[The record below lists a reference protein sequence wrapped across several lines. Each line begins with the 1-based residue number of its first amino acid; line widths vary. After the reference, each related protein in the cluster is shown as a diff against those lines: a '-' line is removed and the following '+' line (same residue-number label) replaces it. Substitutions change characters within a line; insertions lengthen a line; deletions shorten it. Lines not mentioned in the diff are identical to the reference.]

1 MVLGVFSDAKRL
13 LKTQRFN
20 IDNWAFRLFYRPTL
34 GILFASLALLGCNHL
49 FGKSIQCSAGGL
61 EESYCWI
68 QGLWTIREK
77 ENLYN
82 PGTYVQAH
90 PGVGAFNPDI
100 HEKVIHRFYQWVPI
114 VLVISAAIFYIPRHL
129 WKMWDGGR
137 MSLICSNMKEEA
149 RNDAENEKRVTHL
162 MNYFDRPLYNRNR
175 RYVIQHLVCEG
186 LNSIAVLS
194 VWVLTDSFLGGR
206 FNAYGRHF
214 NTYLKHGMVTD
225 GPEDLPAWDV
235 NPMDSVFPKV
245 AKCDFHRIGAS
256 GTEEKV
262 DVMCVLP
269 LNVVNEKIFYV
280 LWFWYILIAL
290 TSLLNLA
297 YRIITYFSEK
307 ARVQRLFKNCAHK
320 DFRRFGVVVSHWKGY
335 GDYHMLHR
343 IKSNTDVDTFSM
355 FIIALCDKAENAK
368 EEQRKKEGQT
378 QPPPIYTT
386 HHDKF
391 GHLTEKGY
399 NNVQGRNGA
408 FGRGGNNR
416 RPPHKDHSSALG
428 RAANLTVKNCA
439 KLAMK
444 GQEIGREIIRSAAN
458 SPMGSRRASPVNQR
472 KRFHVNHQEMN
483 STPRENSPKMNRKND
498 EEKTRSRP
506 VSTNMETAIDMPPA
520 LPDVPKEKI
529 GEGYGSESGCG
540 SSADTTLTPVGT
552 ESPTTDYET
561 LKDKET

>member
-20 IDNWAFRLFYRPTL
+20 IDNWVFRLFYRPTL

-149 RNDAENEKRVTHL
+149 QNNAENEKRVNHL

-386 HHDKF
+386 HHDKL

-399 NNVQGRNGA
+399 NNVQGRNGG

>member
-1 MVLGVFSDAKRL
+1 M
-13 LKTQRFN
+13 QR
-20 IDNWAFRLFYRPTL
+20 WGT
-34 GILFASLALLGCNHL
+34 G
-49 FGKSIQCSAGGL
+49 
-61 EESYCWI
+61 ESYCWI

-149 RNDAENEKRVTHL
+149 QNNAENEKRVNHL

-280 LWFWYILIAL
+280 LWFWYILLAL
-290 TSLLNLA
+290 ASLLNLA

-355 FIIALCDKAENAK
+355 FIIALCDKVLAENAK

-386 HHDKF
+386 HHDKL

-399 NNVQGRNGA
+399 NNVQGRNGG

-483 STPRENSPKMNRKND
+483 STPRENSPKLNRKND

-506 VSTNMETAIDMPPA
+506 VSTNLETAIDMPPA